1 MSYASTSTFDASVFT
16 AVWAPCVSAL
26 SYIFDTAI
34 DENIINKTV
43 KELLTCA
50 NVAARFELHDV
61 FEKILVALC
70 NRTMLT
76 AKADAEAT
84 RDVYEA
90 AVINFGRSTKA
101 QTVIGVVHCT
111 YLII

>member
-1 MSYASTSTFDASVFT
+1 MSYAATNTFDASVFT
-16 AVWAPCVSAL
+16 AVSAL

-50 NVAARFELHDV
+50 NVAARFEQHDV

-76 AKADAEAT
+76 AKADAEVT
-84 RDVYEA
+84 RDMYEA
-90 AVINFGRSTKA
+90 AVINFGRSIKA
-101 QTVIGVVHCT
+101 QMVCRSFQSL
-111 YLII
+111 YL